1 MPHFGKS
8 NHQFRTS
15 LESTKQYRITAW
27 LSFKQTWNDAEKRF
41 EKNTPEEISVC
52 RKLFEQ
58 LAQHPGLQ
66 LQINIDERM
75 RDVDDVKQ
83 FPRAAI
89 VNLYV
94 GNMQKPGYQNL
105 TSDQAAALSG
115 TIKTQD
121 GEAAFQDDEIPFG
134 NETTEEMPAAGEGF
148 GI

>member
-15 LESTKQYRITAW
+15 LDSTKQYRITAW

-41 EKNTPEEISVC
+41 DRLSPQEISIC

-66 LQINIDERM
+66 LQVNIDERM
-75 RDVDDVKQ
+75 NNIDDVKQ
-83 FPRAAI
+83 FPRAAT

-94 GNMQKPGYQNL
+94 GNIQKPEFQTQQNSAVETKPEL
-105 TSDQAAALSG
+105 
-115 TIKTQD
+115 
-121 GEAAFQDDEIPFG
+121 DDEIPFG

>member
-15 LESTKQYRITAW
+15 LDSTKQYRVTAW

-66 LQINIDERM
+66 LQLNIDERM
-75 RDVDDVKQ
+75 SGIDDVKQ

-89 VNLYV
+89 LNLYV
-94 GNMQKPGYQNL
+94 GNQQKPEYQ
-105 TSDQAAALSG
+105 
-115 TIKTQD
+115 TQQQQTK
-121 GEAAFQDDEIPFG
+121 EKPKFDDDIPFG
-134 NETTEEMPAAGEGF
+134 DTDDADDVFVGF
-148 GI
+148 E

>member
-15 LESTKQYRITAW
+15 LDSTKQYRITAW

-41 EKNTPEEISVC
+41 DKNTPEEISIC

-66 LQINIDERM
+66 LQLNIDERM
-75 RDVDDVKQ
+75 SGIDDVKQ

-94 GNMQKPGYQNL
+94 GNMQKPDFQTQQNDAVE
-105 TSDQAAALSG
+105 TS
-115 TIKTQD
+115 QD
-121 GEAAFQDDEIPFG
+121 LDDEIPFG
-134 NETTEEMPAAGEGF
+134 NSDEADEMVGF
-148 GI
+148 E

>member
-15 LESTKQYRITAW
+15 LDSTKQYRITAW

-41 EKNTPEEISVC
+41 DKNTPEEISIC

-66 LQINIDERM
+66 LQLNIDERM
-75 RDVDDVKQ
+75 SGIDDVKQ

-94 GNMQKPGYQNL
+94 GNMQKPDFQ
-105 TSDQAAALSG
+105 
-115 TIKTQD
+115 TQQQQI
-121 GEAAFQDDEIPFG
+121 EETPSFDDDIPFG
-134 NETTEEMPAAGEGF
+134 NDKPDDGDFVGF
-148 GI
+148 E

>member
-15 LESTKQYRITAW
+15 LDSTKQYRITAW

-41 EKNTPEEISVC
+41 ERNTPEEISVC
-52 RKLFEQ
+52 RKLYEQ

-66 LQINIDERM
+66 LQLNFDERM
-75 RDVDDVKQ
+75 SGIDDVKQ

-94 GNMQKPGYQNL
+94 SNMQKPEYQ
-105 TSDQAAALSG
+105 QPAAAVETS
-115 TIKTQD
+115 QD
-121 GEAAFQDDEIPFG
+121 LDDEIPFG
-134 NETTEEMPAAGEGF
+134 NTDDADDEFVGF
-148 GI
+148 E

>member
-15 LESTKQYRITAW
+15 LDSTKQYRVTAW

-41 EKNTPEEISVC
+41 EKNTPEEISIC

-66 LQINIDERM
+66 LQLNIDERM
-75 RDVDDVKQ
+75 SGIDDVKQ

-89 VNLYV
+89 LNLYV
-94 GNMQKPGYQNL
+94 GNQQKPEYQ
-105 TSDQAAALSG
+105 QP
-115 TIKTQD
+115 
-121 GEAAFQDDEIPFG
+121 EAAVETSQDLDDYIPFG
-134 NETTEEMPAAGEGF
+134 NSDDADDVFVGF
-148 GI
+148 E

>member
-15 LESTKQYRITAW
+15 LDSTKQYRITAW

-41 EKNTPEEISVC
+41 ERLSPQEISIC

-66 LQINIDERM
+66 LQLNIDERM
-75 RDVDDVKQ
+75 HGIDDVKQ
-83 FPRAAI
+83 FPRAAT

-94 GNMQKPGYQNL
+94 GNIQKPEFQTQQNAAVE
-105 TSDQAAALSG
+105 TKSDL
-115 TIKTQD
+115 
-121 GEAAFQDDEIPFG
+121 DDEIPFG

>member
-15 LESTKQYRITAW
+15 LDSTKQYRITAW

-41 EKNTPEEISVC
+41 DKNTPEEISVC

-66 LQINIDERM
+66 LQLNIDERM
-75 RDVDDVKQ
+75 SGIDDVKQ

-94 GNMQKPGYQNL
+94 GNMQKPEFQTQQNDEK
-105 TSDQAAALSG
+105 TFDQAMAEL
-115 TIKTQD
+115 
-121 GEAAFQDDEIPFG
+121 EAAEEI
-134 NETTEEMPAAGEGF
+134 PAAGEGF

>member
-15 LESTKQYRITAW
+15 LDSTKQYRITAW

-41 EKNTPEEISVC
+41 ERLSPQEVSIC

-66 LQINIDERM
+66 LQVNIDERM
-75 RDVDDVKQ
+75 HGIDDVKQ
-83 FPRAAI
+83 FPRAAT

-94 GNMQKPGYQNL
+94 GNIQKPEFQTQQN
-105 TSDQAAALSG
+105 AAVETKPDL
-115 TIKTQD
+115 
-121 GEAAFQDDEIPFG
+121 EDEIPFG